1 MNITLRDVSAFSIL
15 NYKIGTFL
23 SLEGVSF
30 FNFEFFY
37 GLDSDN
43 FAISDSLFDN
53 TGLMHKELAMRFLII
68 WEAFDV
74 RTIQRSTFINPCGG
88 GCLESFEASYS
99 TGSLIRFKDCLIRG
113 FTAFQGSN
121 FLLLILGDAE
131 IINTVFEGT
140 NTPNGEPMKASGNSI
155 IRVSNSTFRNNTAL
169 TGGVF
174 SIFSQ
179 STLEVENSVFEENKA
194 LSSGGVISA
203 YTSGTLSI
211 TNCTF

>member
-88 GCLESFEASYS
+88 GCLESFGLLFGDVSNLQIS
-99 TGSLIRFKDCLIRG
+99 DTLVRG
-113 FTAFQGSN
+113 FKGVRGNN
-121 FLLLILGDAE
+121 FLT
-131 IINTVFEGT
+131 II
-140 NTPNGEPMKASGNSI
+140 
-155 IRVSNSTFRNNTAL
+155 
-169 TGGVF
+169 
-174 SIFSQ
+174 
-179 STLEVENSVFEENKA
+179 
-194 LSSGGVISA
+194 
-203 YTSGTLSI
+203 
-211 TNCTF
+211 